1 MLQTLFSRSR
11 PPRHEDE
18 EQGDLPS
25 AEIHYL
31 PGADPGLPL
40 IVAKVEQEG
49 RARVALK
56 RMGYFEAR
64 LAYRR
69 HKRAGEDTFHAFEAE
84 HLWPTMDFV
93 QEWLREERREILAR
107 HRPVFLL
114 SMLATIL
121 AGLAFLGAL
130 ALLG

>member
-11 PPRHEDE
+11 RQRHEDE
-18 EQGDLPS
+18 AEDLPS

-40 IVAKVEQEG
+40 IVAKVEAEG
-49 RARVALK
+49 RARVALR
-56 RMGYFEAR
+56 RMGYFKVL
-64 LAYRR
+64 LAYLS
-69 HKRAGEDTFHAFEAE
+69 HKRAGEDTFFAFDAE

-93 QEWLREERREILAR
+93 QAWLKEERREIIAR
-107 HRPVFLL
+107 HRSVFLL
-114 SMLATIL
+114 SMLITIV

>member
-11 PPRHEDE
+11 RQRHDDE
-18 EQGDLPS
+18 GQDLPS
-25 AEIHYL
+25 AEIYYL

-40 IVAKVEQEG
+40 IVAKVEAEG

-56 RMGYFEAR
+56 RMGYLKAR
-64 LAYRR
+64 LAYHR
-69 HKRAGEDTFHAFEAE
+69 HKRAGKDTFHAFGAE

-93 QEWLREERREILAR
+93 HEWLREERREIVAR
-107 HRPVFLL
+107 HRSVFLL

-130 ALLG
+130 AWLG

>member
-18 EQGDLPS
+18 EQDLPS

-56 RMGYFEAR
+56 RMGYLEAR

-69 HKRAGEDTFHAFEAE
+69 QKRAGEDTFHAFEAE

-93 QEWLREERREILAR
+93 QEWLREERREIVAR
-107 HRPVFLL
+107 HRSVFLL